1 MYYNL
6 RLVKTNLRGG
16 HMSAE
21 IIQLV
26 CSMNLKNI
34 NTQIALQCSPLLT
47 GIKISNLLITNCENE
62 YLVKQLFEN
71 TSLSVEMIYK
81 SDKRITFLIFQ
92 EDKLI
97 DYLNGIEETALFN
110 ILGYNAMK
118 LHEIFAEFSKRFTRY
133 MEKREDFP
141 HEMGLFLEY
150 PVEDVI
156 GFIENQ
162 GKKFLYTGYW
172 KVYGNLQKALET
184 FDRYNSAKENIIQ
197 LLAQGVS
204 IEGILTIY
212 HLKNNQ
218 LVI

>member
-1 MYYNL
+1 
-6 RLVKTNLRGG
+6 
-16 HMSAE
+16 MSAE

-71 TSLSVEMIYK
+71 TLLSVEIIYK
-81 SDKRITFLIFQ
+81 SAKRITFLIFQ

-97 DYLNGIEETALFN
+97 DYLNGREETALLN
-110 ILGYNAMK
+110 ILGYNAMN
-118 LHEIFAEFSKRFTRY
+118 LHELFAEFSKRFTGY
-133 MEKREDFP
+133 MEKREAFP

-156 GFIENQ
+156 GFIENH
-162 GKKFLYTGYW
+162 GKGFLYTGYW

-184 FDRYNSAKENIIQ
+184 FERYNSAKENIIR
-197 LLAQGVS
+197 LMAQGVS
-204 IEGILTIY
+204 IEGILNIY
-212 HLKNNQ
+212 HPKNNQ
-218 LVI
+218 LAM

>member
-1 MYYNL
+1 
-6 RLVKTNLRGG
+6 
-16 HMSAE
+16 MSAE

-71 TSLSVEMIYK
+71 TLLSVEIIYK
-81 SDKRITFLIFQ
+81 SAKRITFLIFQ

-97 DYLNGIEETALFN
+97 DYLNGREETALLN
-110 ILGYNAMK
+110 ILGYNAMN
-118 LHEIFAEFSKRFTRY
+118 LHELFAEFSKRFTGY
-133 MEKREDFP
+133 MEKREAFP

-156 GFIENQ
+156 GFIENH
-162 GKKFLYTGYW
+162 GKGFLYTGYW